1 MPILVL
7 TMDIHVFG
15 KYSSFSLIVLYNK
28 YGSIWTD
35 RRAMLGLQLD
45 SIRLQFLTEEMTE

>member
-7 TMDIHVFG
+7 TMDIRVFG

-45 SIRLQFLTEEMTE
+45 SIRLQFLIEEMTE